1 MLEAEAITR
10 FIIVHITAV
19 PLGQNFENVMSCI
32 FTVVGDVRKHF
43 PGCYALQLNYKKRFW
58 LVLFLVIPTVLFAWI
73 ERIRLEMVGVV
84 AAVGR

>member
-43 PGCYALQLNYKKRFW
+43 PGCYALQLNYKKGFGLCYFW
-58 LVLFLVIPTVLFAWI
+58 LFQLCYLRGLN
-73 ERIRLEMVGVV
+73 ELD
-84 AAVGR
+84 

>member
-1 MLEAEAITR
+1 MLLILEAEAIIR

-43 PGCYALQLNYKKRFW
+43 PGCYALQLNYKK
-58 LVLFLVIPTVLFAWI
+58 VLACAISGYSNCVICVD
-73 ERIRLEMVGVV
+73 
-84 AAVGR
+84 